1 MKIESNEIL
10 LQNFDLARIV
20 NETEEHFPIVR
31 YPLFKNTLRLARLPE
46 KNFSNYIE

>member
-20 NETEEHFPIVR
+20 NEMEEHFPIVR
-31 YPLFKNTLRLARLPE
+31 YQLFKNPKAYLIPSAA
-46 KNFSNYIE
+46 S